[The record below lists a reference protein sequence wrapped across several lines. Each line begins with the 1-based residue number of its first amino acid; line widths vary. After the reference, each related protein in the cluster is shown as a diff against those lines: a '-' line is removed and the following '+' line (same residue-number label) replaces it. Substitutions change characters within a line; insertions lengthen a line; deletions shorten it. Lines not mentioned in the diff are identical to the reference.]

1 MPVAVRRGMILF
13 SSESEK
19 TPDLQHQAKVG
30 GIRGQAGKSP
40 FTGTEQA
47 YGEAPLGRGQDGKLD
62 ETSSEPETLPCDL
75 HQQGP
80 NLKQASPRQT
90 PSTDL
95 GHKGRWVVGG
105 KAQSRVGRESTP
117 PPHHGQPH
125 GERKV
130 AGAESL
136 IWVPQETVRLHL

>member
-117 PPHHGQPH
+117 PPH
-125 GERKV
+125 
-130 AGAESL
+130 L
-136 IWVPQETVRLHL
+136 